1 MVKPA
6 ETIEQ
11 LSKPEVI
18 IAIFSYISNGG
29 QLNWIIQKIMESIIS
44 KGKFNSLLAAD
55 FMTRLSKT
63 IEERY
68 TMDLQE
74 DKKDDLLCNV
84 TAKWIEAFVNC
95 ATEHNFMIEAWL
107 EDEEDE
113 TKQIAVARTIPFLLT
128 DENFWFHMTD
138 AFDILKVSI
147 QYKFGP
153 KIIKRG
159 TSTSTAFGQ

>member
-44 KGKFNSLLAAD
+44 KGKFNNLLIANFMTLLA
-55 FMTRLSKT
+55 KT

-68 TMDLQE
+68 TMDLVE

-84 TAKWIEAFVNC
+84 TAKWIDAFVKC
-95 ATEHNFMIEAWL
+95 ALNEHSFTIEAWL
-107 EDEEDE
+107 EAEEDD
-113 TKQIAVARTIPFLLT
+113 KQLAVARTIPFLLS
-128 DENFWFHMTD
+128 DESFWFHLPD
-138 AFDILKVSI
+138 SFDILKVSI
-147 QYKFGP
+147 TF
-153 KIIKRG
+153 IIFLLF
-159 TSTSTAFGQ
+159 TF